1 MQVVWTRHARLRFFE
16 RSLKYGINY
25 GEVEQNVI
33 NQRVKEKQKE
43 GKIKTV
49 FKIMEY
55 YFTVIKEETKKYIN
69 VVSIWESNEEEVKL
83 WKKKR

>member
-1 MQVVWTRHARLRFFE
+1 MQVVWTKHARQRFFE

-33 NQRVKEKQKE
+33 KQEVKEKQKE
-43 GKIKTV
+43 GTIKTV

-55 YFTVIKEETKKYIN
+55 YFTAIKEETKKYIN
-69 VVSIWESNEEEVKL
+69 VISIWESNEEEVKL